1 MNHISDSVRGL
12 SFIVRLNADRL
23 VFVCALFAALAVA
36 TWIAHP

>member
-1 MNHISDSVRGL
+1 MNHISESVRGL

-23 VFVCALFAALAVA
+23 IFIGALLAALAVA